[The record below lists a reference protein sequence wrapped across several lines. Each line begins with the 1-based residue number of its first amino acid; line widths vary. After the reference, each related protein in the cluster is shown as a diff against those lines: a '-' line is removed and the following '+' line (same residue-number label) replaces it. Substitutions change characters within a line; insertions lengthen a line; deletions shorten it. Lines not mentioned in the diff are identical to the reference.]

1 MPAQAVRKI
10 LQPGEVFR
18 SMMAWQCFPGELPL
32 FCGCEVFKTKKEK
45 EKKKKKETQSYFGIS

>member
-45 EKKKKKETQSYFGIS
+45 KKRNPVLLWH